1 MDREEILAQS
11 RKDNRFQDE
20 RDCRIADQASV
31 WGAIGMGAVL
41 FAVFLIRWFLHDDD
55 PYDLL
60 AIGFGYLA
68 AANAY
73 RWNTTK
79 TTTALLVAVLCAVI
93 ALGWLWF
100 YAIEG

>member
-11 RKDNRFQDE
+11 RKDNRLQDE

-41 FAVFLIRWFLHDDD
+41 L
-55 PYDLL
+55 
-60 AIGFGYLA
+60 
-68 AANAY
+68 
-73 RWNTTK
+73 
-79 TTTALLVAVLCAVI
+79 
-93 ALGWLWF
+93 F